1 MMVLII
7 LLIVSLP
14 LHAGGAYAS
23 SDLREIRGDSF
34 RVSLTD
40 GNLFMD
46 IGPLRVGQIDR
57 SGLVR
62 TIAEPHGG
70 RHGLE
75 LECLPFRSD
84 GRRSGAVLDLG
95 PLSVGMALDDRA
107 LFAASLSYDSF
118 SIAMRYAG
126 DVTSDRPLIHQW
138 RQEERETLYW
148 AASVEVGAFNALGIA
163 SFAEHLGFDGF
174 LSLSAAWNGY
184 SLSVA
189 AGGPQL
195 LYDDS
200 QRFLYSVN
208 GTIRE
213 EGFIYE
219 FELRI
224 GEAPVFSEDYL
235 PYEAELR
242 SRLDIHGVIIYS
254 AMEYSFS
261 RRGRSHKR
269 DRFTIRYDFIEL
281 GYDSDH
287 GLIALF
293 RYGGIE
299 AGFDEGRGYVEL
311 ERELETEH
319 SRLLLRLSS
328 DSSFS
333 IAVAL
338 DL

>member
-1 MMVLII
+1 MYEE
-7 LLIVSLP
+7 IVYP
-14 LHAGGAYAS
+14 S
-23 SDLREIRGDSF
+23 SDKKTQIHAYVWRPRSFARG
-34 RVSLTD
+34 V
-40 GNLFMD
+40 
-46 IGPLRVGQIDR
+46 VQI
-57 SGLVR
+57 V
-62 TIAEPHGG
+62 H
-70 RHGLE
+70 
-75 LECLPFRSD
+75 
-84 GRRSGAVLDLG
+84 
-95 PLSVGMALDDRA
+95 GMAEYA
-107 LFAASLSYDSF
+107 L
-118 SIAMRYAG
+118 RYA
-126 DVTSDRPLIHQW
+126 PLA
-138 RQEERETLYW
+138 EFLSERGFIVCAEDHLGH
-148 AASVEVGAFNALGIA
+148 GAFNALGIA

-213 EGFIYE
+213 EGFISE